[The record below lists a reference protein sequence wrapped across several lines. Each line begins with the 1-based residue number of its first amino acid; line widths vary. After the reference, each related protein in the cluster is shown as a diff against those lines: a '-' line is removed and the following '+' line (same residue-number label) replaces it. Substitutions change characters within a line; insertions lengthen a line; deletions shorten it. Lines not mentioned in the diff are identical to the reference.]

1 MSDLSAKK
9 GVQQLLN
16 QLKKHDLAHVV
27 ISPGSRNAPLTLS
40 FDATDDFQT
49 YNIPDERSAAFY
61 ALGMADKLQKPVAV
75 LCTSG
80 SALLNYA
87 PAVSEAFYRGVPLVV
102 ISADR
107 PEEWTDQG
115 DGQTIRQKN
124 ALENHV
130 LGFAQ
135 LKENPTNKNEL
146 WFNSREIDTL
156 LNKAK
161 VEGGPVHFNF
171 PFDEPLYETVEE
183 SGKITNDAAVIE
195 WIKGDLKLDDSTE
208 LKLQS
213 IWNDSPKKMIICGQ
227 LPQNPRLLKVLSE
240 LSKDSAVSV
249 LVENTSNLMANGFV
263 HCIDRTLNSIPS
275 ANESDFAPDLLITL
289 GGAVVSKKIKAFL
302 RRNTPKH
309 HWKIGNAFPF
319 MDTYQSLSHSIPMQ
333 PENFIQ
339 ALQHWNINLHTSRF
353 GEQWKQLDYLIEDAH
368 FNYLENAEYADLSV
382 FNLLLDAIP
391 ENSSL
396 HLANSSVVRYAQLFN
411 PIKSINYYCNR
422 GTSGID
428 GSTSTA
434 MGAALVDSNNLHTF
448 ISGDISFFYDSNAF
462 WNHHIPANFRMFVIN
477 NGGGGIFK
485 IIPGPSST
493 KAYDQHFVAKQNF
506 SAAHICEAF
515 DINYKKADSL
525 ADIEAQLDD
534 FYSHQPNN
542 RPVVMEIFT
551 PHDLNDQV
559 LKDYFSKIKVTPKL
573 LS

>member
-1 MSDLSAKK
+1 MGDLSAKK

-16 QLKKHDLAHVV
+16 QLKKHGLNHVV

-40 FDATDDFQT
+40 FDAAAEFTT
-49 YNIPDERSAAFY
+49 YNVPDERSAAFY
-61 ALGMADKLQKPVAV
+61 ALGMADKLQEPVAV

-87 PAVSEAFYRGVPLVV
+87 SAVSEAFYRGVPLVV
-102 ISADR
+102 LSADR

-130 LGFAQ
+130 LGFTQ
-135 LKENPTNKNEL
+135 LIEKPSDKKESWYNA
-146 WFNSREIDTL
+146 REIDTL

-161 VEGGPVHFNF
+161 NDQGPVHFNF
-171 PFDEPLYETVEE
+171 PFDEPLYETVKENLSINE
-183 SGKITNDAAVIE
+183 DENCIE
-195 WIKGDLKLDDSTE
+195 WVKGDMKLNDSTE
-208 LKLQS
+208 LRLQS
-213 IWNDSPKKMIICGQ
+213 IWNESPKKMIICGQ
-227 LPQNPRLLKVLSE
+227 LAQNPRLLKALSE
-240 LSKDSAVSV
+240 LSKDSAVTI

-263 HCIDRTLNSIPS
+263 HCIDRTLNSIPTEL
-275 ANESDFAPDLLITL
+275 ESDFTPDLLITL

-302 RRNTPKH
+302 RRNTPKN

-319 MDTYQSLSHSIPMQ
+319 MDTYQSLSHSIPMR

-339 ALQHWNINLHTSRF
+339 SLLSWNLDLRTSRF
-353 GEQWKQLDYLIEDAH
+353 GEQWKQLDYLVEDAH
-368 FNYLENAEYADLSV
+368 FNYLENAKYADLSV
-382 FNLLLDAIP
+382 FHLLLDSIP

-396 HLANSSVVRYAQLFN
+396 HLGNSSVVRYAQLFN
-411 PIKSINYYCNR
+411 PIKSIDYYCNR

-434 MGAALVDSNNLHTF
+434 MGAALVDSNKLHTF

-462 WNHHIPANFRMFVIN
+462 WNHHVPANFRMFVIN

-485 IIPGPSST
+485 IIPGPSTT
-493 KAYDQHFVAKQNF
+493 KAYDQHFVAKQSF
-506 SAAHICEAF
+506 SAAHICNAF
-515 DINYKKADSL
+515 DINYKKANSISE
-525 ADIEAQLDD
+525 IEAQLDT
-534 FYSHQPNN
+534 FFSHQSNN

-559 LKDYFSKIKVTPKL
+559 LKDYFTNIKVEPKL